1 MKIELPQVGESVT
14 DGVISRW
21 LKNIGDSIEE
31 YEPLVEVV
39 TDKVNME
46 VPCPVSG
53 ILTNILV
60 QEGETVPMGTTIAE
74 INIGD
79 ESVPDLNNDSDEG
92 ITKDTKL
99 NRIGTLLKDVSP
111 VGPTGSGGPISDLSL
126 IHI

>member
-53 ILTNILV
+53 ILTNILH
-60 QEGETVPMGTTIAE
+60 QEGETVNMANTIAQ
-74 INIGD
+74 INVGD
-79 ESVPDLNNDSDEG
+79 ESVPDLNNDSHE
-92 ITKDTKL
+92 
-99 NRIGTLLKDVSP
+99 
-111 VGPTGSGGPISDLSL
+111 
-126 IHI
+126 